1 MRGVNYKYGNNHRYG
16 FNGWVIMKKI
26 HNLLA
31 FGVVILIYLTIAY
44 IIWVLCNVMGAA
56 LFLIVVLLTVL
67 SFVILELSE

>member
-1 MRGVNYKYGNNHRYG
+1 
-16 FNGWVIMKKI
+16 MKKI
-26 HNLLA
+26 HDLLA